1 MGRGNVATRYDITH
15 TRVLFRV
22 HWLCSRDE
30 RHAFT
35 KPLLLATYGVIY
47 WRDIC
52 RRVVIETTHLRGAK
66 WPLPALPE
74 SGAINFASPLARPA
88 SNLTGW
94 SSLLSLARGN
104 RRAGRLTVARFW
116 STRGD
121 PGDLE
126 NKFHLP
132 SNLEVGISFSIFR
145 SFAKV
150 NRRYLIN
157 R

>member
-1 MGRGNVATRYDITH
+1 MQLKLDESRSSRSSFNQKSFNAGEMGREGERRYSLRH
-15 TRVLFRV
+15 NSYASSLSRPLAVLA
-22 HWLCSRDE
+22 LDE

-104 RRAGRLTVARFW
+104 RRAGRLTVARF
-116 STRGD
+116 
-121 PGDLE
+121 
-126 NKFHLP
+126 
-132 SNLEVGISFSIFR
+132 
-145 SFAKV
+145 
-150 NRRYLIN
+150 
-157 R
+157 